1 MEAIRRYSKQ
11 KILDFGSGIG
21 VTADYLGK
29 NNDVI
34 AIEPNE
40 ESVAARWTNNQYTQ
54 MIGSVDRLCEFAD
67 ETFDFIICHNVLEY
81 TEDRADI
88 VREFARVL
96 KPHGKIS
103 IVKHNRAGRV
113 MQMIVLLNDLKR
125 QIVCCQEMMEWRQ
138 SMERFIIM
146 KMWI

>member
-1 MEAIRRYSKQ
+1 MSKTPTALSPWDSMLKRIVWKQLGDIRNK

-103 IVKHNRAGRV
+103 IVKHNRRESNA
-113 MQMIVLLNDLKR
+113 DDSAFK
-125 QIVCCQEMMEWRQ
+125 
-138 SMERFIIM
+138 
-146 KMWI
+146 